1 MIKLYA
7 NNEINKRKWDSC
19 VADSQ
24 NGLIYAYAWYLDI
37 VSPNWSALI
46 KEDYKAIFPL
56 PIKKKLGISYISQPL
71 FTQKLGLFSVNDL
84 EDVKSFLKAIQL
96 ALYDISNEHIK
107 IYPKDSKANA
117 LNAYQSAK
125 EFEKQ
130 GIKVVIGPIF
140 YDSLERLGEI
150 NHITFISL
158 TNKTQKI
165 PNNTI
170 AFGININSQIDV
182 LNKYFNEIKVSRIL
196 LLSPKNQFINQIEII
211 EDSELK
217 LYEVFFYDVS
227 PKKITNE
234 IEKLTKYQDRKK
246 DLERRIKILEKSE
259 LDKDKH
265 ELKKLEQKHTL
276 GKVNFDSVFVV
287 DFGERLKSV
296 LASFMFSDVSSEK
309 INFFTLNQWFDNT
322 LFGEN
327 SLRNLHFPSIDYD
340 NLKKF
345 EKRYFKTYN
354 EKPNEIS
361 ILAYDALGLIY
372 YCWSNNNFN
381 FKIDQLFNKNGFK
394 GLQGEFI
401 IKDNLSLQQLKIYK
415 VGEKEFIKVY

>member
-1 MIKLYA
+1 M
-7 NNEINKRKWDSC
+7 
-19 VADSQ
+19 
-24 NGLIYAYAWYLDI
+24 
-37 VSPNWSALI
+37 
-46 KEDYKAIFPL
+46 
-56 PIKKKLGISYISQPL
+56 KKLLIFSIITYLLVTINSTADNQNSNENISEDEKILKVGVLLPL
-71 FTQKLGLFSVNDL
+71 SGKFENIGQSLL
-84 EDVKSFLKAIQL
+84 KSIQL
-96 ALYDISNEHIK
+96 AMYDISNKNIK
-107 IYPKDSKANA
+107 IYPKDSKGNA
-117 LNAYQSAK
+117 LDAYLSAK
-125 EFEKQ
+125 KFQEM
-130 GIKVVIGPIF
+130 GIEIVIGPIF
-140 YDSLERLGEI
+140 HESLERLNEI
-150 NHITFISL
+150 NNITFISA
-158 TNKTQKI
+158 TNKTQEI
-165 PNNTI
+165 PKNTI
-170 AFGININSQIDV
+170 AFGINLDSQMNT
-182 LNKYFNEIKVSRIL
+182 LKKYFDEIKVSKTL
-196 LLSPKNQFINQIEII
+196 LLSPRSDFNYQTESIAKKDILKFYRTYSY
-211 EDSELK
+211 DS
-217 LYEVFFYDVS
+217 D
-227 PKKITNE
+227 PKKITGE
-234 IEKLTKYQDRKK
+234 IEKITKYKERKK

-415 VGEKEFIKVY
+415 VGEKEFIKVYQ